1 MKRGLH
7 YEIAALL
14 LAGFYLSTGAAAQEW
29 APSKLI
35 ELTVPVPPGSSTDIL
50 ARMLAE
56 RLPKTLGQ
64 PVMVINRPG
73 ASGLIGAAA
82 VARSEAD
89 GHTLLLPP
97 STLFGAPHVMPK
109 GSAAGVD
116 VVGDLAP
123 IVITAT
129 SPLLILAHP
138 RLGVKTAP
146 ELVEHLK
153 RNPGL
158 PFASSGNGSPQH
170 IGGELFQRATGTQMT
185 HVPYKG
191 VMPAITDTVAGQIT
205 LAFSALGGVGQY
217 IESGQVLALAVAEKA
232 RTPLLPDVPTLT
244 ESGIEGVELNIF
256 FPVLAPRGTPQAAI
270 DRLNREIDAIVRD
283 PEVTRRMR
291 DLGVATAGST
301 VEEAQRRVR
310 DEFDFYGKVV
320 ADFGLGG

>member
-1 MKRGLH
+1 MKRGA
-7 YEIAALL
+7 YKAAALA
-14 LAGFYLSTGAAAQEW
+14 LAGFCVATAAVAQEW
-29 APSKLI
+29 APTKPI

-73 ASGLIGAAA
+73 ASGLIGATA
-82 VARSEAD
+82 VARAEAD
-89 GHTLLLPP
+89 GHNLLLPP

-109 GSAAGVD
+109 GSTAGVD
-116 VVGDLAP
+116 VVEDLTP

-138 RLGVKTAP
+138 RLGVATAP

-153 RNPGL
+153 KNPGL

-170 IGGELFQRATGTQMT
+170 IGGELFQQATQTQMT

-217 IESGQVLALAVAEKA
+217 IDSGQVVALAVAEKE
-232 RTPLLPDVPTLT
+232 RTPLLPNVPTLT
-244 ESGIEGVELNIF
+244 EVGIPGVELNIF
-256 FPVLAPRGTPQAAI
+256 FPVLAPKGTPQAAI
-270 DRLNREIDAIVRD
+270 DRLNREIDAIVKD
-283 PEVTRRMR
+283 PEVTQRMR
-291 DLGVATAGST
+291 DLGVATLGTS

-310 DEFDFYGKVV
+310 GEYDFYGKVV